1 MENGD
6 NYTAG
11 GELYPVTLLTEDRQ
25 RVVYILLFV
34 SAALSILGSSTIV
47 YKICSNISKATP
59 YDRIM
64 LGLSACDIVGSL
76 AYGILNPFLAP
87 ADTSERIWSIGNDA
101 SCTFLGFLNQFAL
114 SAILYNAMLSF
125 YFLLTVKYK
134 VKRKE
139 FAHKYEIYMHVLCL
153 TFGVGTGGLGLF
165 IGLYSEV
172 DVGYGCWVNDYP
184 KGCAEPGGPPCT
196 GQYYGIVYAALP
208 GVFTFLSL
216 AINNCCI
223 YLYVRKNLG
232 TIKDTTDGS
241 TQSKTE
247 EPQSS
252 AIEEVA
258 MNSLDTDPANRDSNV
273 QQNQSISTTVAFPIR
288 HSPAYNDRVQ
298 EVATQCILYVGSFLI
313 CFMPAFIFRVKDT
326 FRPDSN
332 FDENDIFAL
341 CALMSITYP
350 LQGFLNML
358 VYNRPNFTRV
368 RRAYPRLS
376 TVAVIRRACLSSDI
390 PRLTEVVVSYH
401 HVRTRSLGQNKRSAV
416 SNSRRKSGV
425 GKNSGSGFSSFCSS
439 LDIIPES
446 SAELR
451 ECMGSSDMEDSST
464 TWNEQE
470 CVLESH
476 NFETTTDD
484 SQEPQQD
491 LETQSGPQSRP

>member
-1 MENGD
+1 MENGG
-6 NYTAG
+6 NYTAA

-25 RVVYILLFV
+25 RIVYILLFI

-47 YKICSNISKATP
+47 YKICINISKATP

-76 AYGILNPFLAP
+76 SYGILNPFLAP

-114 SAILYNAMLSF
+114 AAVLYNAMLSF
-125 YFLLTVKYK
+125 YYLLTIKYK

-153 TFGVGTGGLGLF
+153 TFGMGTGGIGVV

-172 DVGYGCWVNDYP
+172 DIGYGCWVNDYP
-184 KGCAEPGGPPCT
+184 KGCDEPGGPPCI
-196 GQYYGIVYAALP
+196 GHIYGIIYAALP

-223 YLYVRKNLG
+223 YLYVRKNL
-232 TIKDTTDGS
+232 TVNDATNES
-241 TQSKTE
+241 TLSKTE
-247 EPQSS
+247 EPQPS
-252 AIEEVA
+252 AIQEDA
-258 MNSLDTDPANRDSNV
+258 MNSINTDPTNGDSNV
-273 QQNQSISTTVAFPIR
+273 QQNQIISTTIALPIR

-298 EVATQCILYVGSFLI
+298 EVATQGMLYVGSFVV
-313 CFMPAFIFRVKDT
+313 CFTPAFIFRVKDT

-358 VYNRPNFTRV
+358 VYNRPNYTRV
-368 RRAYPRLS
+368 RRAYPKLY
-376 TVAVIRRACLSSDI
+376 TAAVIRRACLSSDI
-390 PRLTEVVVSYH
+390 PRLTEVVVSSH
-401 HVRTRSLGQNKRSAV
+401 HVRTRSLGQNKRSVV
-416 SNSRRKSGV
+416 SNSKRKNGV
-425 GKNSGSGFSSFCSS
+425 GKNSGGGYSSFCSS
-439 LDIIPES
+439 LDIIPENS
-446 SAELR
+446 LELR
-451 ECMGSSDMEDSST
+451 ASINASDMEESTT

-470 CVLESH
+470 CVLEIH
-476 NFETTTDD
+476 DFENAADD
-484 SQEPQQD
+484 NLQPQQG
-491 LETQSGPQSRP
+491 LETQSGP